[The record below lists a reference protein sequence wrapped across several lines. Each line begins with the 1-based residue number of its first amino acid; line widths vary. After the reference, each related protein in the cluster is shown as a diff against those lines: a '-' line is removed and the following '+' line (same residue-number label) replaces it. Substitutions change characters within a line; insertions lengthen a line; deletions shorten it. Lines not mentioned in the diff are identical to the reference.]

1 LSPCLSIE
9 IAGSKRV
16 AMINKVKK
24 RIFFVDNE
32 PSVRRAVG
40 RTLKQLGSKVNCFA
54 NAADCLEQ
62 LRLQSCDLLIT
73 DVKMPGMDGIEL
85 VCRAKRLVPW
95 LPVLVVTGYGD
106 IPLAVRAIKVGAVNF
121 IEKPLE
127 RHSFLAAVESALE
140 QNSPYDG
147 LLGKAISKAEKKVLR
162 LLLDGRSNKEI
173 AHTLHRSI
181 RTVEVHRRN
190 IMRKLNVDSVAG
202 LVKRAAKMGLVNLKT
217 EQ

>member
-1 LSPCLSIE
+1 
-9 IAGSKRV
+9 
-16 AMINKVKK
+16 MTNKGKK
-24 RIFFVDNE
+24 QVFFVDDE
-32 PSVRRAVG
+32 PSVCRAASK
-40 RTLKQLGSKVNCFA
+40 TLKRFGSEVSCFD

-85 VCRAKRLVPW
+85 VCKAKRLIPW

-106 IPLAVRAIKVGAVNF
+106 IPLAVRAIKAGATNF

-127 RHSFLAAVESALE
+127 TRSFLGAVELTLERHSYF
-140 QNSPYDG
+140 DR
-147 LLGKAISKAEKKVLR
+147 LLGKTISKAEKKVLR
-162 LLLDGRSNKEI
+162 LLLDGKSNKEI

-190 IMRKLNVDSVAG
+190 IMRKLDVDNLVA
-202 LVKRAAKMGLVNLKT
+202 LVKRVAAMGLFNPT
-217 EQ
+217 EE